1 MTHRTVYIV
10 DDDAAVRDSLTM
22 LLETEGFTVRC
33 FDSGEAFLAAH
44 PDAEEGVVVLDLRM
58 DGLNGLEVQARMSE
72 AGSRLP
78 VVFLTAHG
86 DIPTTVRAIKAGA
99 VDFLTKPVAAAVLIE
114 RIDAA
119 LAQQREA
126 LARAAGEA
134 ADRARLD
141 RLSGR
146 EREVLK
152 LAIQGRS
159 NKEIARD
166 LGISHRTVEFH
177 RSRILEKTACSSLLE
192 LAGLTALLPSGAS
205 VAPDEH

>member
-1 MTHRTVYIV
+1 MTQRTVYIV

-33 FDSGEAFLAAH
+33 FGSGEAFLAAQ
-44 PDAEEGVVVLDLRM
+44 PDTESGVVVLDLRM
-58 DGLNGLEVQARMSE
+58 DGLNGLEVQARMAE

-99 VDFLTKPVAAAVLIE
+99 VDFLTKPVAAATLIE

-119 LAQQREA
+119 LAQQRDT
-126 LARAAGEA
+126 LARAATEA

-177 RSRILEKTACSSLLE
+177 RSRILEKTACGSLLE
-192 LAGLTALLPSGAS
+192 LAGLTALLPSG
-205 VAPDEH
+205 VPVVPDER